1 MAGLNFY
8 INDAYPNLGVQNTRT
23 MVQPEAYD
31 QKAIDGDDAA
41 AREQM
46 EAETRGGTPAKKIYM
61 AVAIMALLALGLGL
75 MHD

>member
-8 INDAYPNLGVQNTRT
+8 INDAYPNMGMLNTRT

-41 AREQM
+41 AREAV
-46 EAETRGGTPAKKIYM
+46 EAETRGGTSAKKIYM
-61 AVAIMALLALGLGL
+61 AVAVLALLALGLGL